1 MMSSWTSVTVGV
13 ADLDHALDF
22 WVNSFGFEVQGR
34 KEGQDLD
41 LAQLWDIQ
49 PGDIARQ
56 ALLKTPGETTGMMHL
71 VEFNNPDPPVREGA
85 QVFDLCPKN
94 LDIYVNDLPLRHPKA
109 SGSVK
114 STCLRMMQSMSYCWN
129 WLAMNCHS
137 ASRASLVLGL

>member
-41 LAQLWDIQ
+41 LARLWDIQ

-56 ALLKTPGETTGMMHL
+56 ALLKTPGETTG
-71 VEFNNPDPPVREGA
+71 
-85 QVFDLCPKN
+85 
-94 LDIYVNDLPLRHPKA
+94 
-109 SGSVK
+109 
-114 STCLRMMQSMSYCWN
+114 MMQSMSYCWN